1 MNWKNKGE
9 ISECA
14 SSQEV
19 GSSQRE
25 MSNPAPSIGE
35 VALEEA
41 KIAPVDVIQEEEKER
56 NLCTGQVLFNFK
68 HERLIEVEEDEK

>member
-1 MNWKNKGE
+1 
-9 ISECA
+9 
-14 SSQEV
+14 
-19 GSSQRE
+19 

-35 VALEEA
+35 VALEEV
-41 KIAPVDVIQEEEKER
+41 KIAHVDVIQEEEKER